1 MTVAEI
7 TESVQSQVLDA
18 LKQYQDLL
26 VEAVRGAAETVEEI
40 VPVRPEL
47 PFANQLPRPTELAG
61 NVFDFAEKLLANRH
75 QRPRRGG
82 ALRGGQAA
90 HQEDGDH
97 EVDGGLSCSGGGWRC
112 ETSPPPD
119 R

>member
-7 TESVQSQVLDA
+7 TESVQHQVLEA

-26 VEAVRGAAETVEEI
+26 LEGVRGAVETVDEI

-61 NVFDFAEKLLANRH
+61 SVFDFAEKLLAN
-75 QRPRRGG
+75 QREFVTNVLDVAEPYVTGTQPPKKT
-82 ALRGGQAA
+82 ATTKSTAA
-90 HQEDGDH
+90 
-97 EVDGGLSCSGGGWRC
+97 
-112 ETSPPPD
+112 
-119 R
+119 

>member
-7 TESVQSQVLDA
+7 TESVQSQVLEA

-61 NVFDFAEKLLANRH
+61 NVFDFAEKLLAN
-75 QRPRRGG
+75 QREFVTNVLDVAEPYVSGKQPTKKTSATRST
-82 ALRGGQAA
+82 AA
-90 HQEDGDH
+90 
-97 EVDGGLSCSGGGWRC
+97 
-112 ETSPPPD
+112 
-119 R
+119 

>member
-7 TESVQSQVLDA
+7 TESVQSQVLEA

-61 NVFDFAEKLLANRH
+61 TVFDFAEKLLAN
-75 QRPRRGG
+75 QREFVTNVLDVAEPYVSGK
-82 ALRGGQAA
+82 QQPTKKTAA
-90 HQEDGDH
+90 TR
-97 EVDGGLSCSGGGWRC
+97 S
-112 ETSPPPD
+112 TAA
-119 R
+119 

>member
-61 NVFDFAEKLLANRH
+61 NVFDFAEKLLAT
-75 QRPRRGG
+75 QREFVTNVLDVAEPYVTGDKPTKKT
-82 ALRGGQAA
+82 ATTKSTAA
-90 HQEDGDH
+90 
-97 EVDGGLSCSGGGWRC
+97 
-112 ETSPPPD
+112 
-119 R
+119 